1 MNKKQEKQKE
11 RQKTSTRELI
21 GCKAVTDYCLQT
33 YGHGDIVY
41 FLVEPTNLSTLSE
54 ESVRARIYALM
65 TVVKGMAEL
74 EFMCLNSRENFDDNK
89 RYLRDRLQTEGQ
101 SAVRKL
107 LEQDLAYLDQIQVQM
122 ATSREFLI
130 LVRLREEKNN
140 EVFPYLSRIEK
151 SLKEQGFVA
160 KRADKADIQTILAI
174 YFEQNV
180 TTERFEDYDGER
192 WVIFED

>member
-1 MNKKQEKQKE
+1 MSKKQEK
-11 RQKTSTRELI
+11 QKTSTRELI
-21 GCKAVTDYCLQT
+21 SCKAVTDYCLQT

-89 RYLRDRLQTEGQ
+89 RYLRERMQTESQ

-140 EVFPYLSRIEK
+140 EIFPYLSRIEK

-160 KRADKADIQTILAI
+160 KRAGKADIQTILAI

>member
-1 MNKKQEKQKE
+1 M
-11 RQKTSTRELI
+11 
-21 GCKAVTDYCLQT
+21 TDYCLQT